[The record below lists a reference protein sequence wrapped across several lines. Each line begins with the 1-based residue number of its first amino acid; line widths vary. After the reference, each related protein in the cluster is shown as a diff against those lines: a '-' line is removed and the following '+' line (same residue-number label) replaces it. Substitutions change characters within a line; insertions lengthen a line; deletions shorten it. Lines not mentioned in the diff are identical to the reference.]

1 MANEKLSQDQTKKDD
16 QENKKSSP
24 ILIFEKADP
33 VDSRPIK
40 KRKLNEFEQPLK
52 PLDPKKE

>member
-1 MANEKLSQDQTKKDD
+1 MANEKLSQDQSKKDD

-24 ILIFEKADP
+24 ALIFEKADP
-33 VDSRPIK
+33 VERQIK
-40 KRKLNEFEQPLK
+40 KRKLNEFEQPLN

>member
-1 MANEKLSQDQTKKDD
+1 MANEKLSQDQSKKDD

-24 ILIFEKADP
+24 VLIFEKAEP
-33 VDSRPIK
+33 VERTIK
-40 KRKLNEFEQPLK
+40 KRKLNEFELPLN